1 MVAEERLQEAI
12 NYFGEDALKLSKLLT
27 EEEKKWIYDFFD
39 KLSRELDFAVTV
51 SDPEG
56 TPVIPVI
63 NHSDLCGKVIRGTEK
78 GLARCKQEAVK
89 RGKDAM
95 EQGKPQY
102 YFCHANIQDFIVPV
116 LLYGRRIGN
125 IAGGQCLPKEPDE
138 QTIEH
143 FRKYFAEIGVPNIE
157 EALNTLKTAHINP
170 KERIG
175 NFTVMFDALGKIISN
190 YLMFQIEA
198 KIEEMKLFET
208 INQNQKI
215 SLSLT
220 QTLSSLSAS
229 SEELAASS
237 EQTAAIVNETRNK
250 LDETDAI
257 NTFIKKIANQTRLL
271 GLNAAIEASR
281 AGVHGKGFG
290 VVASEIQKLATE
302 SMKFAN
308 KINETL
314 NEISISIKQILE
326 SSQNIAKVSENQ
338 ALSIN
343 EISRVAEDLHAISEK
358 LLKIRDVNN

>member
-1 MVAEERLQEAI
+1 MSSEERLKEAI
-12 NYFGEDALKLSKLLT
+12 NYFGEEELKLSKLLT
-27 EEEKKWIYDFFD
+27 EEEKRWIYDFFD
-39 KLSRELDFAVTV
+39 KLSKELDFAVTI

-56 TPVIPVI
+56 TPVIPPI
-63 NHSDLCGKVIRGTEK
+63 NHSDLCGKIIRATEK
-78 GLARCKQEAVK
+78 GFTRCKQEAAK

-116 LLYGRRIGN
+116 LLYGKRIGN
-125 IAGGQCLPKEPDE
+125 IAGGQCLPKEPDKE
-138 QTIEH
+138 MIEH
-143 FRKYFAEIGVPNIE
+143 FRKYFTEIGVENIE
-157 EALNTLKTAHINP
+157 EALKTLKTAHINSR
-170 KERIG
+170 ERIG
-175 NFTVMFDALGKIISN
+175 NFTIMFDALGKIISN
-190 YLMFQIEA
+190 YLMFQVEA

-208 INQNQKI
+208 IDKNQKI
-215 SLSLT
+215 SSSLT
-220 QTLSSLSAS
+220 QTLNSLSAT

-237 EQTAAIVNETRNK
+237 EETAAIVNEARNK
-250 LDETDAI
+250 LDETEAI

-314 NEISISIKQILE
+314 TEINISVKQILE
-326 SSQNIAKVSENQ
+326 SSQNIAKVSEDQ
-338 ALSIN
+338 AISIN
-343 EISRVAEDLHAISEK
+343 EISKVAEELYVISEK
-358 LLKIRDVNN
+358 LLKIRNAK

>member
-250 LDETDAI
+250 LNETDAI